1 MVTFRK
7 CLAALALSVVF
18 AGPVLADPTEDATN
32 GFNAET
38 KGDFATALRLYRLAA
53 LAGNPYGQGNLANML
68 RAGRGTAKDLPEAL
82 RWYNKAAEQNYPD
95 AEYNLGNMYELG
107 EGVKQDFAKA
117 AEWYRK
123 SAEQGYVPAESALG
137 TLYAAG
143 NGMKQPDLVQAY
155 FWYSLAAAGKDQLAQ
170 RRMAT
175 TGQRLKPEEKA
186 KAEQMAKDFK
196 PKDMMAKPKS

>member
-1 MVTFRK
+1 MATFRK

-18 AGPVLADPTEDATN
+18 AGPVLADPAEDATN
-32 GFNAET
+32 GFNAES

-53 LAGNPYGQGNLANML
+53 LAGNPYAQGNLANML
-68 RAGRGTAKDLPEAL
+68 RAGRGTPKDLAEAL
-82 RWYNKAAEQNYPD
+82 RWYTKAAAQNYPD
-95 AEYNLGNMYELG
+95 SEYNLGNMFELG
-107 EGVKQDFAKA
+107 EGEKQDFAKA

-123 SAEQGYVPAESALG
+123 AADQGYVPAESALG

-143 NGMKQPDLVQAY
+143 NGVQADHVQAY
-155 FWYSLAAAGKDQLAQ
+155 FWYTLAANGKDDMAK

-175 TGQRLKPEEKA
+175 LAQRLKPEEKA

-196 PKDMMAKPKS
+196 PKDMTPKK